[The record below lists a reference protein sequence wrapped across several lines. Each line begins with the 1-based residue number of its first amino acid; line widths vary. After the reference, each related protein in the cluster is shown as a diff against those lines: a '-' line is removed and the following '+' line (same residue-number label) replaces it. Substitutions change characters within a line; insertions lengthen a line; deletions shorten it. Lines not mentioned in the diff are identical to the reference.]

1 MEMHL
6 IISQSYKSQQDTLS
20 NDLILLMI
28 FLSCRFCLVSGFTE
42 VGLNQGTPAAWL
54 GLL

>member
-6 IISQSYKSQQDTLS
+6 IISNHINPSKTLS
-20 NDLILLMI
+20 NDLILLRI

-42 VGLNQGTPAAWL
+42 VGLNQGTPAA
-54 GLL
+54 